1 MAALFGAPVLATT
14 PAAAQPGDRGRRRTG
29 APSHSS
35 PPYSDVVSAELLGR
49 APLLERLR
57 GVPAHAQIERWL
69 MDEIS
74 AGLIVAGD
82 RLPGERD
89 LAAALH
95 VSRMTLRQALDGLAR
110 SGVLVRMPGRA
121 GGAFVAEPKIDCDLT
136 GLAGFTEQMRRAHRR
151 AGAEVLSAATIGAAD
166 DVAAALRVP
175 VGAPVYE
182 LVRVRSADGA
192 AVALERSWFPAE
204 HLPGLL
210 EHPLTGSIYDLLE
223 QYGLAPHT
231 AVEYLGPVS
240 ADPAEAAALGVA
252 RGAALMGVERT
263 AQSMAGLPVEFAR
276 DLYRADRVRLM
287 VRTQVHAP

>member
-1 MAALFGAPVLATT
+1 M
-14 PAAAQPGDRGRRRTG
+14 
-29 APSHSS
+29 
-35 PPYSDVVSAELLGR
+35 SAELLGR

-69 MDEIS
+69 MDQIS
-74 AGLIVAGD
+74 AGQIVAGD

-95 VSRMTLRQALDGLAR
+95 VSRMTLRQALDRLAR
-110 SGVLVRMPGRA
+110 SGVLVRIPGRA

-151 AGAEVLSAATIGAAD
+151 AGAEVLSADTIGAAD

-175 VGAPVYE
+175 VGAPVHE

-192 AVALERSWFPAE
+192 ALALERSWFPAE
-204 HLPGLL
+204 HLPRLL
-210 EHPLTGSIYDLLE
+210 EHPLTGSIYDLLAE

-252 RGAALMGVERT
+252 RGTALMGVERT
-263 AQSMAGLPVEFAR
+263 AQSVAGLPVEFAR